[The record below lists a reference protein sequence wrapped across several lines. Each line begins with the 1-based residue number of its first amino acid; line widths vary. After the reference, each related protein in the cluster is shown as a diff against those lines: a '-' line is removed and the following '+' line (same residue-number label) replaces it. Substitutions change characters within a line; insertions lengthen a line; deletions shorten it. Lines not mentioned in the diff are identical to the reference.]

1 MQYLSNILTSPN
13 MYSAA
18 ITLLLLIALKALIG
32 HPGWH
37 AKTESAL
44 YNQRN
49 GRKGV
54 KNTPEHA
61 SYLQEYG
68 ASIVK

>member
-1 MQYLSNILTSPN
+1 MAGQNLMPKSYDIRANRIDYNIIKSKLDSIRN
-13 MYSAA
+13 DNR
-18 ITLLLLIALKALIG
+18 IA
-32 HPGWH
+32 
-37 AKTESAL
+37 
-44 YNQRN
+44 
-49 GRKGV
+49 V

>member
-1 MQYLSNILTSPN
+1 M
-13 MYSAA
+13 
-18 ITLLLLIALKALIG
+18 TLGQIVSIIISIKSKLDSIRNDNRIA
-32 HPGWH
+32 
-37 AKTESAL
+37 
-44 YNQRN
+44 
-49 GRKGV
+49 V